1 MRIAMINLVL
11 TAFLLGTAWGAPL
24 QNQIRGGEL
33 GKLQDLL
40 FPPDL
45 IMRNQKALN
54 ITEEQRQYILEQTQ
68 EVTAE
73 FTSLRWDLQDGLQ
86 ELREMVKRNEKEQVL
101 LEQLDRVLDLERQV
115 KRAQLLLA
123 VRIRS
128 TLNEE
133 QVRMLQQMKQRRGA
147 AQRRARQPNQQRP

>member
-1 MRIAMINLVL
+1 MINLVL
-11 TAFLLGTAWGAPL
+11 TAFLFGTAWGAPL
-24 QNQIRGGEL
+24 QAGVGEL
-33 GKLQDLL
+33 GRLQDLL

-54 ITEEQRQYILEQTQ
+54 VTQEQRQYILEQTQ
-68 EVTAE
+68 EATVE

-128 TLNEE
+128 TLTEE
-133 QVRMLQQMKQRRGA
+133 QVEMLQEMKPRRGA

>member
-1 MRIAMINLVL
+1 MRTTMINLVL

-24 QNQIRGGEL
+24 QVQARGGEL

-54 ITEEQRQYILEQTQ
+54 VTEEQRQFILERTQ
-68 EVTAE
+68 EAQAE

-86 ELREMVKRNEKEQVL
+86 ELRGMVEEKEKEQVL
-101 LEQLDRVLDLERQV
+101 LDQLDRVLDLERQV

-123 VRIRS
+123 VRIRGIL
-128 TLNEE
+128 TEE
-133 QVRMLQQMKQRRGA
+133 QVEMLQQMKQRRGA
-147 AQRRARQPNQQRP
+147 AQRRGRQPNQQRP